1 MARTYLEVQ
10 KQIQQLQKE
19 ADALRKKEA
28 AGVLERIKEA
38 ILIYGFTASDLGVD
52 TGGAKAPKGRRVK
65 RLSTASG
72 PKAKL
77 GSAVPKYKDDQG
89 NVWGGRG
96 PRPAWFKAALENGKT
111 LEDLTA

>member
-1 MARTYLEVQ
+1 MAKTYLEVQ

-52 TGGAKAPKGRRVK
+52 TGDVKAPRGRRAKPTVSK
-65 RLSTASG
+65 
-72 PKAKL
+72 PKPNL
-77 GSAVPKYKDDQG
+77 GSAAPKYKDDQG

-96 PRPAWFKAALENGKT
+96 PRPAWFKAALESGKT
-111 LEDLTA
+111 AEELAA

>member
-1 MARTYLEVQ
+1 MAKTYLEVQ

-38 ILIYGFTASDLGVD
+38 IVIYGFTASDLGVD
-52 TGGAKAPKGRRVK
+52 TGGAKTPKGRKVK
-65 RLSTASG
+65 STVSR
-72 PKAKL
+72 PKAKP

-96 PRPAWFKAALENGKT
+96 PRPAWFKAALESGKT
-111 LEDLTA
+111 AEELTA